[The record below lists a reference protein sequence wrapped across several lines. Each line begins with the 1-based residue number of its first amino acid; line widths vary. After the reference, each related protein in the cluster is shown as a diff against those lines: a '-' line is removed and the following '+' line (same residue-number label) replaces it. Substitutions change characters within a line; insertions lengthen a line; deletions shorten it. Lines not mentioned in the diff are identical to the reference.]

1 MNPAPDP
8 TPGPGS
14 QGTGDGGADPSP
26 EPGADDAAPTGAD
39 GSREGADDGT
49 RTETDGGRERA
60 DDAAVEADE
69 DRERADAVAADAG
82 GSREA
87 GAGDADATEAGE
99 SRGAEAGDTDDAGDA
114 LDALEAA
121 LEAEPPELEAVRRAA
136 DGVRAAVE
144 DALRGRQ
151 LAPHSLVLERA
162 RRARAGLD
170 GVERAVA
177 RGESGRARD
186 ELPDLRGRVVQVVG
200 QARDLP
206 PDEGSAGRGL
216 PGPVRNA
223 LTVARKEAIVALQG
237 TQGLVLLGLFL
248 ATFGVGLE
256 SALGGGVA
264 GVEPSVELVWTYAHS
279 LDFVSAPL
287 AGILLGHGLVNA
299 ERRSNTIHV
308 LASKPVTR
316 AGIALGKWTGAAAAL
331 AAAVAVAAAIVAGV
345 AYAFTG
351 NLGEAR
357 TVVLYVVSVY
367 LLSLAFASLAL
378 AVSGLVDRAAGS
390 LGLSLGLYVVLSLVW
405 QNAFRVSRLQ
415 DLGSGPSTGSLLL
428 YLASPFTAWW
438 NWTSEL
444 LGPESDILRLPLGEP
459 WHASLVQAVERGTLD
474 ALPFYAHQWWY
485 VLVMLAWCAAG
496 LAVAVAAVHYR
507 DLA

>member
-1 MNPAPDP
+1 MNPADA
-8 TPGPGS
+8 PGRDVRPGGS
-14 QGTGDGGADPSP
+14 QEDPP
-26 EPGADDAAPTGAD
+26 DAED
-39 GSREGADDGT
+39 VLDEL
-49 RTETDGGRERA
+49 ET
-60 DDAAVEADE
+60 
-69 DRERADAVAADAG
+69 
-82 GSREA
+82 
-87 GAGDADATEAGE
+87 
-99 SRGAEAGDTDDAGDA
+99 
-114 LDALEAA
+114 ALEPR
-121 LEAEPPELEAVRRAA
+121 PPDLEAVRHAA
-136 DGVRAAVE
+136 DDVRAAIE

-151 LAPHSLVLERA
+151 LAPESLVLERA

-170 GVERAVA
+170 AVERAVA
-177 RGESGRARD
+177 RDEAAEARD
-186 ELPDLRGRVVQVVG
+186 EVEDLRDRVIRVVE
-200 QARDLP
+200 QA
-206 PDEGSAGRGL
+206 RGL
-216 PGPVRNA
+216 PGDRASAGTRLPRPLRNA
-223 LTVARKEAIVALQG
+223 ATVARKEAIVALQG

-248 ATFGVGLE
+248 ATFGLGLE
-256 SALGGGVA
+256 SALGGGIA

-279 LDFVSAPL
+279 LDFLSAPL

-316 AGIALGKWTGAAAAL
+316 TGIALGKWAGAAAAL
-331 AAAVAVAAAIVAGV
+331 GAAVALAAAIVAGV

-351 NLGEAR
+351 NLGDPR
-357 TVVLYVVSVY
+357 TVVLYVVSIY

-390 LGLSLGLYVVLSLVW
+390 LGVSLGLYVVLGLVW
-405 QNAFRVSRLQ
+405 QNTFRVAQLE
-415 DLGSGPSTGSLLL
+415 DLGANGPSAGSLLL

-444 LGPESDILRLPLGEP
+444 LGPESDILQMPLGEP

-485 VLVMLAWCAAG
+485 ALVMVAWCLAG
-496 LAVAVAAVHYR
+496 LGGAVAALRYR